1 MPEDGAERLNRPP
14 PTLRPMP
21 CSHTHSPSHSAAIP
35 SPAASWGSLWPQS
48 ESSIPVSD
56 TSVLAGGYGGSAL
69 PSRGAPGCLPA
80 L

>member
-1 MPEDGAERLNRPP
+1 MPEDGAEGLNRPR
-14 PTLRPMP
+14 PTRALLPNPLTQPLCSHAQP
-21 CSHTHSPSHSAAIP
+21 CSLLGQPVA
-35 SPAASWGSLWPQS
+35 PA

-56 TSVLAGGYGGSAL
+56 TSVQAGGYGGSAL